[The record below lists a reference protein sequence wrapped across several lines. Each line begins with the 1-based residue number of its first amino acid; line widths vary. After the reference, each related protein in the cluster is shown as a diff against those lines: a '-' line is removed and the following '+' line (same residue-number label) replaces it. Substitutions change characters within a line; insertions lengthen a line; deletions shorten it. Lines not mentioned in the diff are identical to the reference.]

1 MNSTGNPIAD
11 AVLVFQRYQV
21 KNVLIGGAAIMLHG
35 SSYVTLNVETS
46 VHLDSETSTLLEMEQ
61 GRLSRSKTIL
71 QRLR

>member
-1 MNSTGNPIAD
+1 
-11 AVLVFQRYQV
+11 
-21 KNVLIGGAAIMLHG
+21 MLHG